1 MSDEVDLLI
10 DDMLASGDLDGGQD
24 VTATPGGPAAPPP
37 APSIQGNS
45 RKRPAP
51 VSATSNKKSKQD
63 QPIRWS
69 TELIEEL
76 LRSKEEHRAFILEAK
91 NKAKLQ
97 QGWSKVLLDLK
108 SRCGITAS
116 VTQIKNKCQNLQTK
130 YRQLWQEQSS
140 TGNNPAAPKPPCWA
154 AMVSH
159 FGGSEGMAHSC
170 LNTQTSDA
178 ANPGIPSEVG
188 SADSD
193 TDDQSQRPV
202 RARSRR
208 NTGTPDRNTALAL
221 LGSEI
226 KEGLQS
232 LGASLS
238 GGSSSSNPKIEK
250 LLNINTELLQENRNQ
265 TEQLLKLSSAT
276 VELLSKLVDR
286 Q

>member
-10 DDMLASGDLDGGQD
+10 DDMLVSGDLDGGQD

-76 LRSKEEHRAFILEAK
+76 LRSKEEHRAFFLEAK

-116 VTQIKNKCQNLQTK
+116 VTQIKNKYQNLQTK

-238 GGSSSSNPKIEK
+238 GGSSSSNPKIEQ
-250 LLNINTELLQENRNQ
+250 LLDINTELLQENRNQ

>member
-63 QPIRWS
+63 QAIRWS

-76 LRSKEEHRAFILEAK
+76 LRSKEEHLAFFLEAK

-116 VTQIKNKCQNLQTK
+116 VTQIKNKYQNLQIK
-130 YRQLWQEQSS
+130 YRQL
-140 TGNNPAAPKPPCWA
+140 
-154 AMVSH
+154 
-159 FGGSEGMAHSC
+159 
-170 LNTQTSDA
+170 
-178 ANPGIPSEVG
+178 
-188 SADSD
+188 
-193 TDDQSQRPV
+193 
-202 RARSRR
+202 
-208 NTGTPDRNTALAL
+208 
-221 LGSEI
+221 
-226 KEGLQS
+226 
-232 LGASLS
+232 
-238 GGSSSSNPKIEK
+238 
-250 LLNINTELLQENRNQ
+250 
-265 TEQLLKLSSAT
+265 
-276 VELLSKLVDR
+276 
-286 Q
+286 